1 MNEDKYRRFN
11 VKIRIGSG
19 QILSYNVTATNL
31 SEAQDS
37 IIKHLKDKGIVYTSV
52 HGKMLSRPPIVP
64 KDIHIDR

>member
-1 MNEDKYRRFN
+1 MSEEKYRRFN
-11 VKIRIGSG
+11 VTFRIVSG
-19 QILSYNVTATNL
+19 QILSYNVTARSL

-64 KDIHIDR
+64 KNTYIER